1 MIILKCFILYMQFD
15 SLFILLLYM
24 FFFFFF
30 QAEDGIRDL
39 TVTGVQTCALP
50 IYGLAN
56 DEAFAARGASIGFRP
71 GNRAAA
77 AVLPLGLVTG
87 ALLGAHL
94 LQALWSAE
102 AAIGGAELEEH
113 AGRLRVNL
121 FTFGLDHRWLVPVHT
136 EPVQALLDRGLA
148 VGLETSTVRVLD
160 AQQELAV
167 FLAGEQ
173 VIEERGACAAEMQR
187 PCWARRIANTDSFV
201 DPGHL
206 TIVLSGKC
214 RPLRHINDG
223 QICPRLH

>member
-1 MIILKCFILYMQFD
+1 MVVHREGEVIGRKPVGLQQHVVVQCVVAKRHGSHHQVVKRRR
-15 SLFILLLYM
+15 
-24 FFFFFF
+24 
-30 QAEDGIRDL
+30 AVDGD
-39 TVTGVQTCALP
+39 
-50 IYGLAN
+50 GLAN
-56 DEAFAARGASIGFRP
+56 DETFAARGASIGFRP

-77 AVLPLGLVTG
+77 AVIPLGLVTG

-121 FTFGLDHRWLVPVHT
+121 FTLGLDHRWLVPVHT

-160 AQQELAV
+160 AQEELAV

-187 PCWARRIANTDSFV
+187 PCWARRIANTDGFV